1 MTEYTKIYIEIY
13 EALKADL
20 IPNENLDVA
29 TRKITRAIWDIKLS
43 TAYNLDFSNTM
54 VAIQD
59 IVNNGFQKKS
69 RKKQNLNT
77 NTYWFLN

>member
-29 TRKITRAIWDIKLS
+29 ARKITRAIWDIKLS

-59 IVNNGFQKKS
+59 IVNNRFSEEKQKKTES
-69 RKKQNLNT
+69 Q
-77 NTYWFLN
+77 Y